1 MRLSDRNTYF
11 SRPPA
16 RGQGTVWHRNS
27 SRSDNLPSQEQ
38 QSSNSTVL
46 AQVKSAW
53 QRFTKSIIVP
63 ASSTTT
69 NHPTPTTTTTTT
81 HDKMAVNGS
90 VQVQPKSPVQ
100 LDVIVVG
107 AGISGLA
114 TAISTA
120 LSGHNVTVFESAKE
134 LLEVITCPFI
144 YLFLARGKGAHK
156 LTVVLDR
163 CRSPSHPQRHQDPPK
178 MGPRG
183 QTLESRGRAQ
193 LADRPP
199 LLGQGARPRGR
210 L

>member
-1 MRLSDRNTYF
+1 M
-11 SRPPA
+11 
-16 RGQGTVWHRNS
+16 WHRNS
-27 SRSDNLPSQEQ
+27 SRSDNLH
-38 QSSNSTVL
+38 SNSTVL

-69 NHPTPTTTTTTT
+69 NNPTPTTTTTT

-134 LLEVITCPFI
+134 LLEVTSL
-144 YLFLARGKGAHK
+144 LFLPGGKGRTQAHSR
-156 LTVVLDR
+156 LDR

-183 QTLESRGRAQ
+183 QTLEGRGRAQ

>member
-11 SRPPA
+11 SHPPA
-16 RGQGTVWHRNS
+16 RGQGTMWHRNS

-144 YLFLARGKGAHK
+144 YLFFGPGEGGTQADCCPRSVPVSKSPPTPPRSSKNGASRTNSGKPRPSPAR
-156 LTVVLDR
+156 
-163 CRSPSHPQRHQDPPK
+163 
-178 MGPRG
+178 
-183 QTLESRGRAQ
+183 
-193 LADRPP
+193 
-199 LLGQGARPRGR
+199 
-210 L
+210 